1 MHRFAV
7 TAASL
12 IAATVSI
19 GGCEQEPSPTK
30 HLTLLALCESGD
42 ATPERAQTFLDRGAD
57 VNVKDERGMTPLHYA
72 QLNQQNLELLTLFLE
87 AGADANARGV
97 IGTPLFYAA
106 AYNKNPEA
114 ITLLIEAGADV
125 NAKNENGGTPLHAA
139 AGWNSN
145 PEVIAA
151 LIQAGADV
159 NAKRKEGETPLDNA
173 MPANAEVL
181 RAAGGKLGKD
191 LP

>member
-1 MHRFAV
+1 MHQFAV

-42 ATPERAQTFLDRGAD
+42 ATPERAQAFLDRGAD
-57 VNVKDERGMTPLHYA
+57 VNVKDERGMTPLHHA

-114 ITLLIEAGADV
+114 ITLLI
-125 NAKNENGGTPLHAA
+125 K
-139 AGWNSN
+139 
-145 PEVIAA
+145 
-151 LIQAGADV
+151 AGADV

-173 MPANAEVL
+173 MPANAEIL
-181 RAAGGKLGKD
+181 RAAGGKRGKD